1 MSTRLK
7 LSGAAYRRLKVI
19 REENLTKYAGNKD
32 AYVKKAEK
40 IGKVMTTEVSNK
52 QSKQNPLSRMKNK
65 THFILWVCFRCSRCF
80 IIPHTLNKHQTWS
93 SFISNSCK
101 QIRGVERATLYG
113 RHWATL
119 SLGAPLIVY
128 TNILTYCRLTFELWR
143 RNFSLNQGCNVFAI
157 AGRITF
163 IFMNYGHHSVQDIFT
178 FCLHTLS
185 LASFKTSPWP
195 SFC

>member
-65 THFILWVCFRCSRCF
+65 THFIL
-80 IIPHTLNKHQTWS
+80 
-93 SFISNSCK
+93 
-101 QIRGVERATLYG
+101 
-113 RHWATL
+113 
-119 SLGAPLIVY
+119 
-128 TNILTYCRLTFELWR
+128 
-143 RNFSLNQGCNVFAI
+143 
-157 AGRITF
+157 
-163 IFMNYGHHSVQDIFT
+163 
-178 FCLHTLS
+178 
-185 LASFKTSPWP
+185 
-195 SFC
+195 